1 MAEAVQDRWAAWLLR
16 RRHGDDP
23 DGLKQTLERLAPV
36 RDHVLANGAIAPGET
51 LLNVGCGDGLIAF
64 GALDRVGKLGTVIF
78 SDISSDLLEHDRRL
92 IEQLGLVDR
101 CRFVQAAADDLS
113 AIADGSVDVVTT
125 RSVLAY
131 VKRKREAIAEFARVL
146 RPGGRISLYEPVN
159 RHIYAEPTGSFFG
172 YDIGAVED
180 LASRVNAAYEARQ
193 SLADDPMFDYDER
206 DLLGYVEDAG
216 FRAASRAA
224 DACRAGRSVKLGAN
238 GEERSQSAGSD
249 ADGGNGG
256 DALNGGTGVFHRA
269 PASTGRGWRRR
280 ERVGCGVS
288 LGDPMTLTSRDRPT
302 DRLAEPVR
310 RSPGKEEGNAR

>member
-36 RDHVLANGAIAPGET
+36 RDRVLANGAIAPGET
-51 LLNVGCGDGLIAF
+51 LIDVGCGDGLIAF
-64 GALDRVGKLGTVIF
+64 GALDRVGEQGTVIF

-92 IEQLGLVDR
+92 VEQLGLVDR

-113 AIADGSVDVVTT
+113 AIADGAVDFVTT

-159 RHIYAEPTGSFFG
+159 CHIYAEPTGSFFG
-172 YDIGAVED
+172 YDVGAVED

-193 SLADDPMFDYDER
+193 SLVDDPMFDYDER

-216 FRAASRAA
+216 FRARHLELQMHVERAA
-224 DACRAGRSVKLGAN
+224 PTSW
-238 GEERSQSAGSD
+238 ERFAGS
-249 ADGGNGG
+249 APNPLAPTLMEAISETLSATEQGRFVAHLRPLVEQGDGE
-256 DALNGGTGVFHRA
+256 RA
-269 PASTGRGWRRR
+269 SAVVYLWAS
-280 ERVGCGVS
+280 
-288 LGDPMTLTSRDRPT
+288 
-302 DRLAEPVR
+302 
-310 RSPGKEEGNAR
+310 K